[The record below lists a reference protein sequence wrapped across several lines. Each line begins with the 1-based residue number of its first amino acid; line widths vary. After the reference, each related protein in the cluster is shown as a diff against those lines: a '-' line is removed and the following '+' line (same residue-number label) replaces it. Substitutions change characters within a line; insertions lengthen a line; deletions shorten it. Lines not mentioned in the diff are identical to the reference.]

1 MTYSFRFVP
10 FRLRLHSLP
19 NPNARR
25 KSGRQRVA
33 EGRSRFVLA
42 PISIRTKGGYGI
54 VLLRCVAITMVLIK
68 SKLEIG
74 RGACVLIGV
83 MAHNCTS
90 AIVVIH

>member
-1 MTYSFRFVP
+1 M
-10 FRLRLHSLP
+10 
-19 NPNARR
+19 
-25 KSGRQRVA
+25 A
-33 EGRSRFVLA
+33 EGRSRFVLT

-90 AIVVIH
+90 AIVVIHQDPEAFESRVSNHPH

>member
-1 MTYSFRFVP
+1 MRGEKADV
-10 FRLRLHSLP
+10 
-19 NPNARR
+19 NEW
-25 KSGRQRVA
+25 QRDVH
-33 EGRSRFVLA
+33 VLFSH
-42 PISIRTKGGYGI
+42 PYPSKGGYGI

-90 AIVVIH
+90 AIVVIHQDPEAFESRVSSHPH